1 MHHIYIYVYASR
13 WHFNVSAR
21 FTSSLLIP
29 HFFTPFASISLSH
42 SLSLSFIR
50 SLSLSLSL
58 FQIRFL
64 SLTYSL
70 VLFFFFFFFLFIH
83 LLLLDS
89 LHSSSFPHTNWY
101 YSLVTTLFLLFP
113 LFTSIIFPLFSRFI
127 LPSCS
132 VYRSTLVRAQLLK
145 RRRRAIFHFSISWFV
160 PSSFFFVSTL
170 LTVIQRRS
178 NTFEKV
184 LLPKKKKKKTEEKK
198 HRRNEICKI
207 LLSCSTFFF
216 FFILIFILIRYLE
229 TGQFLFVLRG
239 TCSWSILFHFIIQ
252 GMTNVCGNNLLREE
266 SSVER
271 NVMQRN
277 ERVARSCFRI
287 EQGIIDR
294 SMYITL
300 IKFRWALSTKR
311 RLKLS

>member
-29 HFFTPFASISLSH
+29 HFFTPFASIFL
-42 SLSLSFIR
+42 
-50 SLSLSLSL
+50 SLSLSLS
-58 FQIRFL
+58 FAL
-64 SLTYSL
+64 SLSL
-70 VLFFFFFFFLFIH
+70 SNTLSLPHIFTRSLFLLFFFLFIH

-160 PSSFFFVSTL
+160 PSFFFLFVSTL
-170 LTVIQRRS
+170 LTVI
-178 NTFEKV
+178 TEKEQYFWKGTA
-184 LLPKKKKKKTEEKK
+184 PKKKKKKKTEEKK

>member
-1 MHHIYIYVYASR
+1 MHHIYICIRITMAFQRLREV
-13 WHFNVSAR
+13 HFLSPYPALFHPFR
-21 FTSSLLIP
+21 FNLS
-29 HFFTPFASISLSH
+29 FT
-42 SLSLSFIR
+42 LSLSFIR
-50 SLSLSLSL
+50 SLSLSFKYAFSPSHIHS
-58 FQIRFL
+58 FSF
-64 SLTYSL
+64 SS
-70 VLFFFFFFFLFIH
+70 FFFFCLYIYCYWIHCIVVVSPIRTDITH
-83 LLLLDS
+83 LLLHFFFFSPYLLLLFS
-89 LHSSSFPHTNWY
+89 PSFLASSFLLAPFIVPLWFERNCWREDVERF
-101 YSLVTTLFLLFP
+101 SIFRFRGSFLLF
-113 LFTSIIFPLFSRFI
+113 
-127 LPSCS
+127 
-132 VYRSTLVRAQLLK
+132 
-145 RRRRAIFHFSISWFV
+145 
-160 PSSFFFVSTL
+160 FFFVSTL
-170 LTVIQRRS
+170 LTVI
-178 NTFEKV
+178 TEKEQYFWKGTA
-184 LLPKKKKKKTEEKK
+184 PKKKKKKKTEEKK

>member
-1 MHHIYIYVYASR
+1 M
-13 WHFNVSAR
+13 
-21 FTSSLLIP
+21 
-29 HFFTPFASISLSH
+29 
-42 SLSLSFIR
+42 
-50 SLSLSLSL
+50 
-58 FQIRFL
+58 
-64 SLTYSL
+64 
-70 VLFFFFFFFLFIH
+70 
-83 LLLLDS
+83 
-89 LHSSSFPHTNWY
+89 
-101 YSLVTTLFLLFP
+101 
-113 LFTSIIFPLFSRFI
+113 
-127 LPSCS
+127 
-132 VYRSTLVRAQLLK
+132 K

-160 PSSFFFVSTL
+160 PSFFFFCFDSSYSDYREGAIL
-170 LTVIQRRS
+170 LKRYCSQ
-178 NTFEKV
+178 K
-184 LLPKKKKKKTEEKK
+184 KKKKKKTEEKK

-277 ERVARSCFRI
+277 ERVARSCFWI

-300 IKFRWALSTKR
+300 IKFR
-311 RLKLS
+311 